1 MDTSIHWYDESLEL
15 IKSEGMFDKL
25 KQLASRLKAEFDF
38 YKRLQKHPQTP
49 KLAKALL
56 WLAIG
61 YVLMPFDLIPDFLP
75 VIGQLDELVIIPL
88 LLYFALKLT
97 PPEIILACRNPTE
110 SSM

>member
-1 MDTSIHWYDESLEL
+1 MLA
-15 IKSEGMFDKL
+15 KL
-25 KQLASRLKAEFDF
+25 KKIAARLKAEFVF
-38 YKRLQKHPQTP
+38 YQRLQQHPQTP

-75 VIGQLDELVIIPL
+75 IIGQLDELVIIPL

-97 PPEIILACRNPTE
+97 PAHIVVECRNAE
-110 SSM
+110 SGRDLT

>member
-1 MDTSIHWYDESLEL
+1 MLE
-15 IKSEGMFDKL
+15 KL
-25 KQLASRLKAEFDF
+25 KQIAAHLKGEFVFYQRLH
-38 YKRLQKHPQTP
+38 QHPQTP

-75 VIGQLDELVIIPL
+75 IIGQLDELVIVPL

-97 PPEIILACRNPTE
+97 PTDIIVECRRVLT
-110 SSM
+110 

>member
-1 MDTSIHWYDESLEL
+1 M
-15 IKSEGMFDKL
+15 KFGDKL
-25 KQLASRLKAEFDF
+25 KQIAAKLKAEFKF
-38 YKRLQKHPQTP
+38 YQRLQKHPQTP
-49 KLAKALL
+49 TFAKVLL

-97 PPEIILACRNPTE
+97 PPEIILECKGDPQ
-110 SSM
+110 